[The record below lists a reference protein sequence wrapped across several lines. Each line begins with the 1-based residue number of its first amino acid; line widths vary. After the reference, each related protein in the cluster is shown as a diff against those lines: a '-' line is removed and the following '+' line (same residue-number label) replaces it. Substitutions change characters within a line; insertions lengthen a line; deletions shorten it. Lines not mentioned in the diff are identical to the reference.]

1 MAFRFPFRPILI
13 LVAIYYLSML
23 SRIVFAPLLPIFEVE
38 FGLTHGQAGSLF
50 LIIALGQCVALLGSG
65 VLSSLL
71 SHRWTIFLSIIMSAV
86 AMVTVS
92 QSISVYH
99 LYPGLFLVG
108 AALGLYFPSGMA
120 TLTELISPEQWGKA
134 IALHE
139 MAPNLAFITAPLFLE
154 VLLRLTPWRGI
165 PLVFGALSIFLALL
179 FLFFG
184 PKHHDRG
191 TPPNPQ
197 ALRQVVRYSSFW
209 VLALIFALGVGAE
222 AGVYSMLP
230 LFLASEMG
238 FARESANTLVGLSRL
253 SGLLILFIS
262 GLITDRM
269 GHKRAAVLFL
279 AVMGTLTL
287 LLGVIRG
294 PVTTPILMVLQATAI
309 PCFWPGAL
317 AVLSQ
322 SFAPHLRSLGVSL
335 VVLSGILW
343 GVGAIPSAIGH
354 LAEVHSFSFGFA
366 LLGGL
371 LLAAVPLTL
380 TLRPH
385 RTDH

>member
-1 MAFRFPFRPILI
+1 VIL
-13 LVAIYYLSML
+13 LAIYYLAVL
-23 SRIVFAPLLPIFEVE
+23 SRMVFAPLLPIFEVE

-50 LIIALGQCVALLGSG
+50 LIVASGQCIGLLGSG
-65 VLSSLL
+65 ILATRW
-71 SHRWTIFLSIIMSAV
+71 SHRWTIFLSMIISGT
-86 AMVTVS
+86 AMLTVS
-92 QSISVYH
+92 QSVSVYQV
-99 LYPGLFLVG
+99 LPGIVMVG

-120 TLTELISPEQWGKA
+120 TLTELISHEHWGKA

-139 MAPNLAFITAPLFLE
+139 MAPNLAFITAPLILE
-154 VLLRLTPWRGI
+154 ALLRLTPWRGI
-165 PLVFGALSIFLALL
+165 PLVLGILSIVVGLL

-184 PKHHDRG
+184 PKTHLKG
-191 TPPNPQ
+191 TPPNPR
-197 ALRQVVRYSSFW
+197 AIRQVVQHASFW
-209 VLALIFALGVGAE
+209 VLALLLGLSVGAE
-222 AGVYSMLP
+222 SGVYSMLP
-230 LFLASEMG
+230 LFLANEMG
-238 FARESANTLVGLSRL
+238 FARESANSLVGLSRVP
-253 SGLLILFIS
+253 GLLILFFS

-279 AVMGTLTL
+279 AIMGTLTL
-287 LLGVIRG
+287 LLGMVRG
-294 PVTTPILMVLQATAI
+294 PLITPILIVLQAASL

-322 SFAPHLRSLGVSL
+322 AFAPPLRSLGVSL

-354 LAEVHSFSFGFA
+354 LAEVHSFSFGFT

-371 LLAAVPLTL
+371 ILAALPLTL

-385 RTDH
+385 TEVQ